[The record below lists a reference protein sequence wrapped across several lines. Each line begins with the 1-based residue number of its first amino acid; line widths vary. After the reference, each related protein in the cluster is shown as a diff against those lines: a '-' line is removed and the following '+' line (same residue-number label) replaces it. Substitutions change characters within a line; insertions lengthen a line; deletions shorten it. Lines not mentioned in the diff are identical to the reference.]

1 MKTEP
6 VLPVSGRRSTSIRP
20 GRNILCLLALLL
32 TDCTDINFQ
41 DRARSPLKPMK
52 SVVHVK
58 TDAFDVPPKVLEGMR
73 PAYPSP
79 EGERREKGYVV
90 LICTI
95 GVDGRARDFEVEL
108 MTNPAFAYAAMVAVE
123 KWRWAPALKNGQ
135 PVAQKM
141 RVPMHFNAL

>member
-1 MKTEP
+1 MN
-6 VLPVSGRRSTSIRP
+6 VNGGLLISGRTRKS
-20 GRNILCLLALLL
+20 GRIAICLLALLL
-32 TDCTDINFQ
+32 IDCTDYQ

-58 TDAFDVPPKVLEGMR
+58 TDDFDTPPRVLEGAR
-73 PAYPSP
+73 PAYPEAEAKSR
-79 EGERREKGYVV
+79 ERGYVV
-90 LICTI
+90 IVCTI

-108 MTNPAFAYAAMVAVE
+108 MTNPAFAYEAMVAIQ

-141 RVPMHFNAL
+141 RIPMHFNAL